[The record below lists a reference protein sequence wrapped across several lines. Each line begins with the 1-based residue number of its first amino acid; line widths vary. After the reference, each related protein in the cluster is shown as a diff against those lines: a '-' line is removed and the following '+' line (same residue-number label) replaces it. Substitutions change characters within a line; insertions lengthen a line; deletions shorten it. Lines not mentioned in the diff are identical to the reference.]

1 MLFWFLI
8 RTIKFIYTEKDSAL
22 ERWLWY
28 AYYIPMTLIPLMS
41 LFVALSLGK
50 LEDYRL
56 PEWTK
61 FIYIPAI
68 ILIGFVLTNDL
79 HQMVFRFP
87 PGGLWTDSNFKQGIV
102 YWIVFFW
109 MTSSVLAS
117 LVITMFK
124 SRVPRSKKK
133 TRETY
138 Q

>member
-8 RTIKFIYTEKDSAL
+8 RTIKFIYTENDSAL

-87 PGGLWTDSNFKQGIV
+87 PGGLWTDSNFKQRIV